1 MTDYTQLAS
10 TLMRSRQTIL
20 PKRLV
25 APGPDASQLADLLG
39 AAASAPDHGQ
49 ITPWR
54 FVVVSAEARALL
66 ADQFA
71 MALLE
76 RDDHA
81 LTVQVEQA
89 REKAFRSPLLVLVVV
104 DGVRG
109 DPTVDLY
116 ERILSAGCAVQNIL
130 LMATAQGFGSALTSG
145 KALKSIGL
153 RNLFDLQAHDHAL
166 CFISVGTVHARKAPR
181 ILPSPAQYVAELTAK
196 RGVVNGFP
204 LDSSDFSN
212 LP

>member
-1 MTDYTQLAS
+1 
-10 TLMRSRQTIL
+10 
-20 PKRLV
+20 
-25 APGPDASQLADLLG
+25 
-39 AAASAPDHGQ
+39 
-49 ITPWR
+49 
-54 FVVVSAEARALL
+54 
-66 ADQFA
+66 
-71 MALLE
+71 
-76 RDDHA
+76 
-81 LTVQVEQA
+81 
-89 REKAFRSPLLVLVVV
+89 VVV

-181 ILPSPAQYVAELTAK
+181 ILPSPAQYVAELTANS
-196 RGVVNGFP
+196 GLVNGLP